1 MFSCSAKGVRFHPMI
16 ITFCLSLAAKSA
28 SSYEEIRNSDTLKLP
43 SQRALRG
50 YRNFVKPKPGFN
62 KLVIDE
68 LVGLTK
74 SYSNTQRYI
83 VLLFDEMKIRSNL
96 VFDKNTGQLIGF
108 TDLGDSTINY
118 ATFEKQNEL
127 ASHVLAFFIRGLT
140 TNLKFS
146 FSYFATKAVITF
158 QISPIFWEVV
168 FILEKTCNLWVIA
181 ATSDGASTN
190 KRFYRM
196 HKDLDGNSQLD
207 VCYRTINLHA
217 KNRFIYFVNDPPH
230 LVQTARSCLYHS
242 GDGKQTRYM
251 WNDGKYLL
259 WQHIARM
266 YFMDAESPLK
276 VLPKITYDHISLT
289 PYSFMRVDLVA
300 QILSSA
306 MASVLTHHG
315 GNELSGTSRYCNM
328 TDQFFDCM
336 NVRGVDEH
344 IRKRKDKV
352 APYTDID
359 DERFGW
365 LFNVFLNYFDRW
377 KLSMENRDNKFLLNA
392 QSKMFIS
399 WQTFE
404 GFKITTN
411 AIVKVTKFLSGR
423 RSDNPDLQMLGYN
436 DNTIRIQKMYLV
448 LVLIQEGDMAK
459 EKTG

>member
-1 MFSCSAKGVRFHPMI
+1 M
-16 ITFCLSLAAKSA
+16 
-28 SSYEEIRNSDTLKLP
+28 
-43 SQRALRG
+43 
-50 YRNFVKPKPGFN
+50 
-62 KLVIDE
+62 
-68 LVGLTK
+68 
-74 SYSNTQRYI
+74 
-83 VLLFDEMKIRSNL
+83 LLFDEMKIHSNL
-96 VFDKNTGQLIGF
+96 VFDKNKGQLIGF

-158 QISPIFWEVV
+158 QISPIFWEAV

-259 WQHIARM
+259 WQHITRM

-289 PYSFMRVDLVA
+289 PYSVMRVDLAA
-300 QILSSA
+300 QNLSST

-315 GNELSGTSRYCNM
+315 GMSY
-328 TDQFFDCM
+328 QA
-336 NVRGVDEH
+336 H
-344 IRKRKDKV
+344 
-352 APYTDID
+352 
-359 DERFGW
+359 
-365 LFNVFLNYFDRW
+365 
-377 KLSMENRDNKFLLNA
+377 
-392 QSKMFIS
+392 QS
-399 WQTFE
+399 
-404 GFKITTN
+404 
-411 AIVKVTKFLSGR
+411 IV
-423 RSDNPDLQMLGYN
+423 
-436 DNTIRIQKMYLV
+436 I
-448 LVLIQEGDMAK
+448 
-459 EKTG
+459 